1 MAGSD
6 GRGAPSLTASE
17 CDAGLEPAS
26 LPCLVII
33 LHLEMETVCDS
44 VAGQVKELRDGLLV
58 SFNVFGLML
67 GSAESHVPRS
77 FSGEYVVQTFGEN
90 VGVHD

>member
-1 MAGSD
+1 
-6 GRGAPSLTASE
+6 
-17 CDAGLEPAS
+17 
-26 LPCLVII
+26 
-33 LHLEMETVCDS
+33 VCDS

-77 FSGEYVVQTFGEN
+77 FSGEYVGQTFGEN